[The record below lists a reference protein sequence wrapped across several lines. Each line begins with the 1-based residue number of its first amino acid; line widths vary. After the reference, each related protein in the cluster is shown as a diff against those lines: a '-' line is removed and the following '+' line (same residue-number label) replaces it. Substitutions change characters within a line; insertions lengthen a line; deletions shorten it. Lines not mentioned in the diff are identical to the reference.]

1 MNSENNSTQT
11 GLTKIAFG
19 MAYDIIFAPV
29 TIWSKYIINQRPYE
43 KDVKIKIL
51 KETKYIV
58 VLRTRL
64 EALLG
69 LSETFKV
76 SLQI

>member
-1 MNSENNSTQT
+1 
-11 GLTKIAFG
+11 

-58 VLRTRL
+58 R
-64 EALLG
+64 EI
-69 LSETFKV
+69 SETAN
-76 SLQI
+76 